1 MIAMPTQAFV
11 RRIAVAAALATLSCR
26 KHEIGAGVNDSTF
39 VAAMAS
45 LRRLPPAAMLDS
57 ASRKRSRDSVLQ
69 HFHLTAAQMEQAATI
84 LARDPNRAAAIWSAI
99 EKKQNTPR

>member
-1 MIAMPTQAFV
+1 MPTQAFV

-45 LRRLPPAAMLDS
+45 LRRLPPAAMQDS
-57 ASRKRSRDSVLQ
+57 ASRMRSRDSVLR
-69 HFHLTAAQMEQAATI
+69 HFHLTAAQMEEAATI
-84 LARDPNRAAAIWSAI
+84 LARDPNRATAIWSAI
-99 EKKQNTPR
+99 ERKQNTPR